1 MSIVG
6 DQEIYAYAMEVI
18 SNITD
23 DVVSAKYS
31 DPGANLSVRWSEADE
46 FNASAPLPPV
56 VEHPPGH
63 VIVINYALAKQ
74 LYRDAENFVKFTEDP
89 RTIEFVN
96 KFPKEYRYHLLLP
109 VEFSRESCIKNI
121 FLASLTWIYFHELA
135 HLNQE
140 HGVVRADGT
149 HLDEPS
155 YADER
160 EDKKKD
166 LTLREALLWHTTELA
181 ADAEG
186 TVRCISELHRH
197 FAQGKGG
204 DKFQAEPDLIA
215 ASYLL
220 ICGLSCVLYRFNG
233 GTLKPA
239 YDYPRGTH
247 PNAIFR
253 LEQIIKKIC
262 QALVFIGE
270 THQYEISNREIL
282 KLTKQA
288 ADLGAYFTYFYLS
301 DRSSDLSELVVRG
314 LYERPEYK
322 RYMQKIIST
331 WDEIAPALK
340 VNTRYPVQAGFL
352 YFSDKYRDYNFGNPP
367 NNEGNKVS

>member
-1 MSIVG
+1 MNIVE
-6 DQEIYAYAMEVI
+6 DQDIYAYAMEVI
-18 SNITD
+18 SNITN
-23 DVVSAKYS
+23 DVVNAKYS
-31 DPGANLSVRWSEADE
+31 APGAALSVRWSEAEE

-56 VEHPPGH
+56 VEHPPEH

-74 LYRDAENFVKFTEDP
+74 LYRDAENFVKFTENP
-89 RTIEFVN
+89 KTLGFVN
-96 KFPKEYRYHLLLP
+96 KFPKEYMYQPLLP
-109 VEFSRESCIKNI
+109 AEFSRDNCIKNI
-121 FLASLTWIYFHELA
+121 FLASLTWIYFHELS

-140 HGVVRADGT
+140 HGVVRADGS

-186 TVRCISELHRH
+186 TIRCISELHRH
-197 FAQGKGG
+197 FAQGS
-204 DKFQAEPDLIA
+204 DKSQTESDLIA

-233 GTLKPA
+233 GMLKPA
-239 YDYPRGTH
+239 DDFPQGTH

-253 LEQIIKKIC
+253 LEQIIRKIC
-262 QALVFIGE
+262 EALVFIGK
-270 THQYEISNREIL
+270 TYKYKIAQREIL
-282 KLTKQA
+282 KLTKRA

-301 DRSSDLSELVVRG
+301 NRSSDLSELVVRG
-314 LYERPEYK
+314 VYERPEYK

-331 WDEIAPALK
+331 WDEIAPTIKA
-340 VNTRYPVQAGFL
+340 NTRYPVQFGFL
-352 YFSDKYRDYNFGNPP
+352 CFSDEYRDYNFGNPP
-367 NNEGNKVS
+367 NDEGNKFG